1 MLHVCTYGWNSLCS
15 SEPAAVSGFSVFLL
29 VLIVKEPWSEGSFF
43 QSILLNLVPSEGTA
57 IVLCIWERPSFL
69 TDLDKGNDSPPA
81 LSVADEGNPHL
92 AN

>member
-1 MLHVCTYGWNSLCS
+1 MCS
-15 SEPAAVSGFSVFLL
+15 NEPAAVSGFSVFRL
-29 VLIVKEPWSEGSFF
+29 VLIVKEPWSEGSFRAC
-43 QSILLNLVPSEGTA
+43 LNLVPSEGTA

>member
-1 MLHVCTYGWNSLCS
+1 MCS

-43 QSILLNLVPSEGTA
+43 QSMLLNLVPSDGTA